1 MAMNLEEYRAALEA
15 CLAHHIIEYH
25 KMRKG
30 PHCLDAHRD
39 TFFWQQIDGMCV
51 AMRLIPGYA
60 DTDFNLAWATD
71 PTRPKV
77 DWQGI
82 IDHNYCT

>member
-1 MAMNLEEYRAALEA
+1 MNLEEYRAALEA

-25 KMRKG
+25 KMMEE
-30 PHCLDAHRD
+30 PYSISDTMQ
-39 TFFWQQIDGMCV
+39 TFFLQQIDGMCV
-51 AMRLIPGYA
+51 AMRLLPGHGTTA
-60 DTDFNLAWATD
+60 FDLAWATD